1 MPRYKRTADEAQL
14 DVTSVMPEVAP
25 ADVETLTKL
34 RNMWEFASL
43 MQYIFLFGHVV
54 KVDEELDIE
63 DLEAECLKTDPPS
76 EKLPRIGLQLL
87 KYVSSHRGLTP
98 DIFTDYTRRQYL
110 AKLPPHLN
118 PFGDPLS
125 DPTPFNDLDIFTR
138 VQVLQQLTVWTLGNV
153 QRIREAMPADEDHL
167 TWRMEPLGWDRRD
180 YAYYVL
186 DDNRLYRRADI
197 LARAATPPPPP
208 ATKGKGKGKAKKA
221 PAPKTKPSRASKRR
235 KTEDVQEEEDEMDID
250 ALPGAAEDDDTK
262 PALLETADEESYGFT
277 STTWSLIAITLEE
290 YDDFLASIFRSRD
303 PNEKLLH
310 KRITDDVRPII
321 EQREEKL
328 RQKALKKIRELQVV
342 EKIATAKRSS
352 RLAGRFEREKEERD
366 KREAEEAREREL
378 RMAHES
384 ERRIAEGHESRRMT
398 REQRIKEREVKRILH
413 EEELQKLREAE
424 ERGEGAEQQPGGG
437 DLGGVEAEAERKR
450 ISSRQA
456 KVARE
461 QHERELAQLA
471 AEDEEGGGVDGNKW
485 YFDCA
490 VCGMH
495 GQNLDDGTHS
505 LACDRCGVWQ
515 HSGCHGFTPR
525 QAEGE
530 GFTFIC
536 KSCKRLE
543 REEAEEL
550 DGRPKIPPLKLGS
563 KKGGSGSPVVEVKV
577 PNYGQT
583 NGHGE
588 SSGAADQQH
597 VNGHGESS
605 SRAQTASTP
614 VNGHRDNSLPPHV
627 QRQLDGMLESNT
639 QPRPSPG
646 PFGQLIN
653 GPSLSPHGQAQ
664 GPPGYR
670 YPPVGN
676 FAPQQPWQG
685 SGFPPPPRP
694 GSSAGGHAGYPG
706 SAGSASGSPTLI
718 PAQHTKEGYRPQQP
732 PPRSPQANVQGERY
746 RGPGPQPV
754 VSQPQHQYVHHQPV
768 AAPPPHQ
775 QQHQYAHQR
784 AVAATGAHHPAYA
797 VAPAYNGRPE
807 PQNGA
812 VPRLPATGTPLQPPP
827 PVLGGGRE
835 QYYRLQA
842 EFLTKQQQQQQQ
854 QGGQRQGQGFGQQSP
869 GQGQQVLGNG
879 FSSPVKGSAQ
889 VVNHTP
895 HQPTHPQQQHYAPPQ
910 SSPALQPTPTMH
922 GGPAPN
928 LAITPQQNQHS
939 QSPARPSSSSGKI
952 AADGMSGP
960 WPPGSNGIPMK
971 HDLPP
976 SSSPMVGSEKVMM
989 APGLVPSP
997 QVVRQVHGEGVGGV
1011 IPVKRDV
1018 PPLTMGREEGKGDG
1032 EGHGAGS

>member
-14 DVTSVMPEVAP
+14 DVSSAMPEVAP

-63 DLEAECLKTDPPS
+63 DLEAECLKQDPPS
-76 EKLPRIGLQLL
+76 EKLARIGLQLL

-110 AKLPPHLN
+110 AKLPAHLN
-118 PFGDPLS
+118 PFGDPSS

-186 DDNRLYRRADI
+186 DDNRLYRRADV

-208 ATKGKGKGKAKKA
+208 AAKGKGKGKGKAKKVA
-221 PAPKTKPSRASKRR
+221 PPKTKPSRASKRR
-235 KTEDVQEEEDEMDID
+235 KTEDVVDEEDEMDID
-250 ALPGAAEDDDTK
+250 TLPGAAEDDSK
-262 PALLETADEESYGFT
+262 PPLLETADEESYGFT

-328 RQKALKKIRELQVV
+328 RQKAMKKIREMQVV

-352 RLAGRFEREKEERD
+352 RLAGRFEKEREEREKREEEER
-366 KREAEEAREREL
+366 KEREL

-413 EEELQKLREAE
+413 EEELQKLKEAE
-424 ERGEGAEQQPGGG
+424 ERGERASQGLEVGGEE
-437 DLGGVEAEAERKR
+437 GGVEAEAERKR
-450 ISSRQA
+450 ASVRQA

-461 QHERELAQLA
+461 QHERELKMLEE
-471 AEDEEGGGVDGNKW
+471 EDEEGGGVDGNKW

-536 KSCKRLE
+536 KSCKRQ
-543 REEAEEL
+543 EAVEMDES
-550 DGRPKIPPLKLGS
+550 RPRIPPLKLG

-577 PNYGQT
+577 PNYGQS

-588 SSGAADQQH
+588 S
-597 VNGHGESS
+597 NGESS
-605 SRAQTASTP
+605 RHANGAAASTP
-614 VNGHRDNSLPPHV
+614 MSNGGRDNSLPPHV
-627 QRQLDGMLESNT
+627 QRQLDGMQQANT

-694 GSSAGGHAGYPG
+694 GSSAGGY
-706 SAGSASGSPTLI
+706 AGSASGSPILL

-732 PPRSPQANVQGERY
+732 PPRSPQPNVQGERY
-746 RGPGPQPV
+746 RGSGPQPV
-754 VSQPQHQYVHHQPV
+754 VSQPLQPYVHHQQPG
-768 AAPPPHQ
+768 AAPPPLPHQ

-784 AVAATGAHHPAYA
+784 AVAATGAHHPVYA

-812 VPRLPATGTPLQPPP
+812 VPRLPVTGTPLQPPP

-842 EFLTKQQQQQQQ
+842 EFLTKQQQQGQ
-854 QGGQRQGQGFGQQSP
+854 QRQGQGVGQQSP
-869 GQGQQVLGNG
+869 PPGQGQGQQGLGNG
-879 FSSPVKGSAQ
+879 FSSPVKGAAQ
-889 VVNHTP
+889 VVSHTP
-895 HQPTHPQQQHYAPPQ
+895 QQPTHPQQQHYAPAQ
-910 SSPALQPTPTMH
+910 TSPALQPTPTMH
-922 GGPAPN
+922 GRPAPN
-928 LAITPQQNQHS
+928 LAVTPQQQNNQPT
-939 QSPARPSSSSGKI
+939 PARPSSSSGKI

-971 HDLPP
+971 HDLPL
-976 SSSPMVGSEKVMM
+976 SSSPMVGGEKVMR
-989 APGLVPSP
+989 APVGLVPSP
-997 QVVRQVHGEGVGGV
+997 QVVRQVQEGGV

-1018 PPLTMGREEGKGDG
+1018 GTIAMGVGLGMGGGEEKG
-1032 EGHGAGS
+1032 EGHGAGERRAGEQGAGS

>member
-63 DLEAECLKTDPPS
+63 DLEAECLKADPPS
-76 EKLPRIGLQLL
+76 EKLARIGLQLL

-118 PFGDPLS
+118 PFGDPSS

-186 DDNRLYRRADI
+186 DDNRLYRRADV
-197 LARAATPPPPP
+197 LARAASPPPPP
-208 ATKGKGKGKAKKA
+208 AAAKSKGKGRAKKVA
-221 PAPKTKPSRASKRR
+221 QPKTKPSRASKRR

-250 ALPGAAEDDDTK
+250 ALPGAAAEDDVTK
-262 PALLETADEESYGFT
+262 PPLLETPDEESYGFT

-328 RQKALKKIRELQVV
+328 RQKALKKIREMQVV
-342 EKIATAKRSS
+342 EKVATAKRSS
-352 RLAGRFEREKEERD
+352 RLAGRYEKEKEERD

-413 EEELQKLREAE
+413 EEELQKLKEAE
-424 ERGEGAEQQPGGG
+424 ERGERLSQQPGG
-437 DLGGVEAEAERKR
+437 DGGFGEGGMGEEERKR

-461 QHERELAQLA
+461 QHERELKQLDE
-471 AEDEEGGGVDGNKW
+471 EDEEGGGGDGANGKW

-543 REEAEEL
+543 RDEAEE
-550 DGRPKIPPLKLGS
+550 GRPRIPPLKLGS
-563 KKGGSGSPVVEVKV
+563 KKGGSEGEGVEGRGVG
-577 PNYGQT
+577 NQQT

-588 SSGAADQQH
+588 SNS
-597 VNGHGESS
+597 ESS
-605 SRAQTASTP
+605 HHAAAAASTP
-614 VNGHRDNSLPPHV
+614 MSNGGRDNSLPPHV

-670 YPPVGN
+670 YPPVSN

-685 SGFPPPPRP
+685 SGFPPPAR
-694 GSSAGGHAGYPG
+694 PG
-706 SAGSASGSPTLI
+706 SAGYAGSGSGSPILL

-746 RGPGPQPV
+746 RGSGPQPV

-869 GQGQQVLGNG
+869 PGQGQQVLGNG

-895 HQPTHPQQQHYAPPQ
+895 HQPTHAQHYAPPQ

-922 GGPAPN
+922 GRPAPN
-928 LAITPQQNQHS
+928 LAITPQQHQHS
-939 QSPARPSSSSGKI
+939 QPPARPSSSSGKI

-960 WPPGSNGIPMK
+960 WPAGSNGIPMK

-976 SSSPMVGSEKVMM
+976 SSSPMVGTEKVMM

-997 QVVRQVHGEGVGGV
+997 QVVRQSSGVGVGGV

-1018 PPLTMGREEGKGDG
+1018 PTMGLGMGGGEGKSG
-1032 EGHGAGS
+1032 EHGAGS

>member
-1 MPRYKRTADEAQL
+1 MPRYKRSADEAQL

-63 DLEAECLKTDPPS
+63 DLEAECLKQDPPS

-186 DDNRLYRRADI
+186 DDNRLYRRADV
-197 LARAATPPPPP
+197 LARAASPPPLP
-208 ATKGKGKGKAKKA
+208 AAKGKGKGKGKKVA
-221 PAPKTKPSRASKRR
+221 PPKTKPSRASKRR

-250 ALPGAAEDDDTK
+250 ALPGAAEDDTDQK
-262 PALLETADEESYGFT
+262 PALLETPDDESYGFT
-277 STTWSLIAITLEE
+277 STTWSLMAITLEE

-328 RQKALKKIRELQVV
+328 RQKALKKIREMQVV

-352 RLAGRFEREKEERD
+352 RLAGRYEKEKEERD
-366 KREAEEAREREL
+366 KREEEERKEREL

-413 EEELQKLREAE
+413 EEELQKLKAAE
-424 ERGEGAEQQPGGG
+424 ERGESAEQLVGG
-437 DLGGVEAEAERKR
+437 DGGDGEGGLGEEERKR

-461 QHERELAQLA
+461 QHEREIAQLA
-471 AEDEEGGGVDGNKW
+471 AEDEEGGGVDGKW

-530 GFTFIC
+530 GFMFVC

-550 DGRPKIPPLKLGS
+550 DGRPKIPKLKLG
-563 KKGGSGSPVVEVKV
+563 KKGGSASPMVEVKV
-577 PNYGQT
+577 PNYQQT

-588 SSGAADQQH
+588 S
-597 VNGHGESS
+597 NGESS
-605 SRAQTASTP
+605 HRANGAATTTP
-614 VNGHRDNSLPPHV
+614 MSNGNGGRDNSLPPHV
-627 QRQLDGMLESNT
+627 QRQLDGMQQANT

-694 GSSAGGHAGYPG
+694 GSSAGYTGLAR

-718 PAQHTKEGYRPQQP
+718 PAQHTTEGYRPQQP

-746 RGPGPQPV
+746 RGSGPQPLPQPL
-754 VSQPQHQYVHHQPV
+754 QPQQQYVHHQPV

-812 VPRLPATGTPLQPPP
+812 VPRLPVTGTPLQPPP
-827 PVLGGGRE
+827 LVLGGGRE

-854 QGGQRQGQGFGQQSP
+854 GGQRQGQGFGQQSP
-869 GQGQQVLGNG
+869 GQGQGQQVLGNG
-879 FSSPVKGSAQ
+879 FSSPIKGSAQ
-889 VVNHTP
+889 PVNHTP
-895 HQPTHPQQQHYAPPQ
+895 HQPTHAQHYAPPQ

-922 GGPAPN
+922 GRPAPN
-928 LAITPQQNQHS
+928 LAVTPQQHPHAQP
-939 QSPARPSSSSGKI
+939 PARPSSSSGKI

-960 WPPGSNGIPMK
+960 WPAGSNGIPMK

-976 SSSPMVGSEKVMM
+976 SSSPMVGGEKVMM

-997 QVVRQVHGEGVGGV
+997 QVVREVRGVGEGGV

-1018 PPLTMGREEGKGDG
+1018 PTLGMGMGMADGKGDG